1 MYFRGATITR
11 SNFKWILQKYPTFK
25 DAKQIIITG
34 SSAGGIATFLWTN
47 YVRSLVTNAS
57 VVLSVPDSS
66 VFLITKT
73 YQTQVNF
80 LETVTQN
87 MFKLANIDEKTP
99 LDLCNSRY
107 KG

>member
-1 MYFRGATITR
+1 MQR
-11 SNFKWILQKYPTFK
+11 YPTFK
-25 DAKQIIITG
+25 NAQQVIITG
-34 SSAGGIATFLWTN
+34 SSAGGIATYLWAN
-47 YVRSLVTNAS
+47 YARTLVANAS

-73 YQTQVNF
+73 YQTQVNY
-80 LETVTQN
+80 LETIIQN
-87 MFKLANIDEKTP
+87 MFKLANIDEKSP